1 MREFVQYAVRALVD
15 HPDRV
20 QVAETERSG
29 ALVLELSVDPS
40 DFGKVIGKQGRV
52 CAAIRALLNC
62 ASGKLGRRVV
72 LNILEPPG
80 ERPAV
85 EHESPAE
92 GRDS

>member
-1 MREFVQYAVRALVD
+1 MKQFVEYVARTLVD

-20 QVAETERSG
+20 QVAEVERSG
-29 ALVLELSVDPS
+29 ALVLELSVDPT

-80 ERPAV
+80 
-85 EHESPAE
+85 
-92 GRDS
+92 GRREDVTGDS